1 MRASIQS
8 IRRAGLISG
17 TIATA
22 ILSAFIITGCGGSDN
37 PSGGGGGCNFPSVP
51 SAVSV
56 PLSQSSIRISWTQ
69 IEAASFYN
77 VYRAGSPSEEYML
90 LGPIFGTTFTDTG
103 LVSGATYYYGISAEN
118 NCGEGAMSSTI
129 SETTLSCQK
138 ATVPMSVSAEP
149 LSTTSIKIAWE
160 AVPGDGVSYNIYRS
174 TSQNGTY
181 SDSIANTPSN
191 SFTHAGLLP
200 ATTHYYKVAAVN
212 NCGKSE
218 MSNYA
223 SAITNSCPAS
233 AAPANVVAETKSST
247 SIEISW
253 DMVNTAVSY
262 QIYRSTSATGTYSPV
277 GITTGKESTSYID
290 ENLPTAET
298 FYYRVTALS
307 DCEESAQS
315 NYAFAS
321 SGCSLIPAP
330 PTGITAEALSSTEIK
345 ISWNAVSGLNN
356 LGYYNIYSSE
366 TPNGNYRYRVRTTS
380 TFTSM
385 NITAHEPST
394 TYYFKISAENNCG
407 ESELSASYASA
418 TTEDC
423 DLPIPPAPTGITAS
437 TLFSRSVDITWNAA
451 DGAATYDVYRSTER
465 NSTFWTVS
473 GGRSLTG
480 NSFTDT
486 TVSASTTYYYAV
498 KSINACGGTAEN
510 LGGNIV
516 DVTTLC
522 ETSVPTNVAVTPRSS
537 SSLYVSWDVINSAV
551 SYSVYRSSTVTGTY
565 TLLGKVATNSFTD
578 TGLTSLKTYFYKVTA
593 KTELCDD
600 SQQSAYGNGTT
611 Q

>member
-1 MRASIQS
+1 MNKIKF
-8 IRRAGLISG
+8 ILLTAGFVL
-17 TIATA
+17 ATTFT
-22 ILSAFIITGCGGSDN
+22 LSCSSDDDDYN
-37 PSGGGGGCNFPSVP
+37 PGRDGRCNFPSAP

-56 PLSQSSIRISWTQ
+56 PLSQSSIRISWTP

-77 VYRAGSPSEEYML
+77 VYRTGNLGDGYMP

-103 LVSGATYYYGISAEN
+103 LVSGTTYYYGISAEN
-118 NCGEGAMSSTI
+118 NCGEGARSSTI
-129 SETTLSCQK
+129 SETTLVCQK
-138 ATVPMSVSAEP
+138 AAVPGSVSAEP

-160 AVPGDGVSYNIYRS
+160 NVLGDGVSYNIYRS

-181 SDSIANTPSN
+181 SDSIANTANN
-191 SFTHAGLLP
+191 SFTHTGLLP
-200 ATTHYYKVAAVN
+200 ATTQYYKIVAVN

-218 MSNYA
+218 MSSYA
-223 SAITNSCPAS
+223 SATTNTCPAP
-233 AAPANVVAETKSST
+233 AAPANVTASTKSST

-253 DMVNTAVSY
+253 DMVNTAVTY

-277 GITTGKESTSYID
+277 GITTGKENTSYID

-307 DCEESAQS
+307 DCMESTQS
-315 NYAFAS
+315 NYALAS
-321 SGCSLIPAP
+321 SGCNLIPAP
-330 PTGITAEALSSTEIK
+330 PTGVTAEALSSTEIK
-345 ISWNAVSGLNN
+345 VSWNVVSGLNN
-356 LGYYNIYSSE
+356 LGYYRLYTSE
-366 TPNGNYRYRVRTTS
+366 TPNGNYSYSGRTPS

-385 NITAHEPST
+385 NITSHEPST
-394 TYYFKISAENNCG
+394 TYYFKVSAENNCG
-407 ESELSASYASA
+407 ESALSASYASA
-418 TTEDC
+418 TTEGC

-465 NSTFWTVS
+465 NSTFWTVR
-473 GGRSLTG
+473 GGRGLTS

-486 TVSASTTYYYAV
+486 TVSASTTYYYSV
-498 KSINACGGTAEN
+498 KSKNACGGTAEN

-522 ETSVPTNVAVTPRSS
+522 ETSVPTNVTVTPRSS
-537 SSLYVSWDVINSAV
+537 NSLYVSWDGINSAV
-551 SYSVYRSSTVTGTY
+551 SYSVYRSSTVTGAY

-578 TGLTSLKTYFYKVTA
+578 TGLSNLTPYFYKVTA

-600 SQQSAYGNGTT
+600 SRQSAYGSGTT